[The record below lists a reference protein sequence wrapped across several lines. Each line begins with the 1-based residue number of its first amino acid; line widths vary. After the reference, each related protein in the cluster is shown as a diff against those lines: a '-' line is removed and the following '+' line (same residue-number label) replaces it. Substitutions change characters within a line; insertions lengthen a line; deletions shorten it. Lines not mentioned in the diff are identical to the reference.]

1 MSINDV
7 FPFFKMVKSAYPNQ
21 NTPQRT
27 VQKMNKKIVVVLA
40 TSAMIVSTLGA
51 SVACA
56 NKSMDVTNLIPAV
69 TVQVPEIKPVSM
81 INEGPIEV
89 TPVLFQNPAVNFA
102 GNYFNNR
109 TTLFVEADGT
119 DNAKL
124 TIVLAEDAK
133 SRTVLNIDA
142 KFNGD
147 TNSIEY
153 TNGTKKTIAL
163 DKDRNAVSE
172 KEIYNNGTGKF
183 VFGEKEAVWNDTTE
197 KISDMVF
204 KFGTPADMT
213 TDTQNGTQKTTK
225 KTAKKTAKKAKKS
238 NKSKKNNKKNTSE
251 AKFTYGKSTF
261 TAKNVTIKVT
271 ISKDNSVQVLV
282 VRDLPDQDGVYG
294 ITNEWAFS
302 GRIDPKTGI
311 LSYDNCQ
318 KMYMVRTVHV
328 RQARCD
334 YICGKGELRFDGN
347 RVFWNDYKEH
357 HADGLY
363 FSKV

>member
-1 MSINDV
+1 MMFYRSSRCFNLLIQT
-7 FPFFKMVKSAYPNQ
+7 KTHHKGRYK
-21 NTPQRT
+21 T
-27 VQKMNKKIVVVLA
+27 MNKKIVVILA
-40 TSAMIVSTLGA
+40 TSAIIVSTLGA

-56 NKSMDVTNLIPAV
+56 KKSTQLTETVPTV
-69 TVQVPEIKPVSM
+69 TVQVPEVKPVSK
-81 INEGPIEV
+81 INDEPIEV

-119 DNAKL
+119 ENAKL

-133 SRTVLNIDA
+133 SRTVLAIDA
-142 KFNGD
+142 KFDAD
-147 TNSIEY
+147 TSSIEY

-163 DKDRNAVSE
+163 DKNGNAVSE
-172 KEIYNNGTGKF
+172 KEIYNNGTGKL

-197 KISDMVF
+197 KITDMVF
-204 KFGTPADMT
+204 QFGTPADVAS
-213 TDTQNGTQKTTK
+213 DLQSGTQKTTK
-225 KTAKKTAKKAKKS
+225 KKAAKKTAKKAKKS
-238 NKSKKNNKKNTSE
+238 KKSKKNNKKTSE
-251 AKFTYGKSTF
+251 AKFTYGKSTY

-271 ISKDNSVQVLV
+271 INKDNSAHVLV

-294 ITNEWAFS
+294 ITNNWIFS
-302 GRIDPKTGI
+302 GRIDPKTGV

-318 KMYMVRTVHV
+318 KLYLVDTLHV

-334 YICGKGELRFDGN
+334 YVCGKGELRFDGN

-357 HADGLY
+357 HADGIY

>member
-1 MSINDV
+1 
-7 FPFFKMVKSAYPNQ
+7 
-21 NTPQRT
+21 
-27 VQKMNKKIVVVLA
+27 MNKKIVVILA

-56 NKSMDVTNLIPAV
+56 KKSTDLTNLIPAV
-69 TVQVPEIKPVSM
+69 TVQVPEYKPVSK
-81 INEGPIEV
+81 INDEPIEV
-89 TPVLFQNPAVNFA
+89 TPVLFQNPALNFA

-119 DNAKL
+119 ENAKL

-133 SRTVLNIDA
+133 SRTVLAIDA
-142 KFNGD
+142 KFDGD
-147 TNSIEY
+147 TSSIEY

-163 DKDRNAVSE
+163 DKDGNAVSE
-172 KEIYNNGTGKF
+172 KEIYNNGTGKL
-183 VFGEKEAVWNDTTE
+183 VFGEQEAIWNDTTE
-197 KISDMVF
+197 NITDMVF
-204 KFGTPADMT
+204 KFGTPADLAADM
-213 TDTQNGTQKTTK
+213 QSGTQKTTK
-225 KTAKKTAKKAKKS
+225 KKAAKKTTKKAKKAK
-238 NKSKKNNKKNTSE
+238 KSKKNNKKQTSN
-251 AKFTYGKSTF
+251 AKFTYGKSTY

-271 ISKDNSVQVLV
+271 INKDNSAHVLV

-294 ITNEWAFS
+294 ITNNWIFS
-302 GRIDPKTGI
+302 GRIDPKTGV

-318 KMYMVRTVHV
+318 KLYLVDTVHV
-328 RQARCD
+328 RQYRCD

-357 HADGLY
+357 HADGIY

>member
-7 FPFFKMVKSAYPNQ
+7 LPFFKMVKSAYPNQ

-119 DNAKL
+119 ENAKL
-124 TIVLAEDAK
+124 MIVLAEDAK
-133 SRTVLNIDA
+133 SRTVLAIDA
-142 KFNGD
+142 KFDGD

-163 DKDRNAVSE
+163 DKDGNAVSE
-172 KEIYNNGTGKF
+172 KEIYNNGTGKI

-197 KISDMVF
+197 KITDMVF

-213 TDTQNGTQKTTK
+213 TDTQSGTQKTTK
-225 KTAKKTAKKAKKS
+225 KKSAKKTTKKAKKAKK
-238 NKSKKNNKKNTSE
+238 NNKKQTSN
-251 AKFTYGKSTF
+251 AKFTYGKSTY

-271 ISKDNSVQVLV
+271 INKDNSAHVLV

-294 ITNEWAFS
+294 ITNNWIFS
-302 GRIDPKTGI
+302 GRIDPKTGV

-318 KMYMVRTVHV
+318 KLYLVDTVHV
-328 RQARCD
+328 RQYRSD
-334 YICGKGELRFDGN
+334 YIYGKGELRFDGN

-357 HADGLY
+357 HADGIY

>member
-1 MSINDV
+1 
-7 FPFFKMVKSAYPNQ
+7 
-21 NTPQRT
+21 
-27 VQKMNKKIVVVLA
+27 MNKKIVVVLA

-51 SVACA
+51 SAACA
-56 NKSMDVTNLIPAV
+56 KKSTDVTNLIPAV
-69 TVQVPEIKPVSM
+69 TVEVPDFKPVSK
-81 INEGPIEV
+81 INAEPIEV

-102 GNYFNNR
+102 GNYYNNR

-124 TIVLAEDAK
+124 TIVLAEDTK

-153 TNGTKKTIAL
+153 TNGTKKTVAL
-163 DKDRNAVSE
+163 DKDGNTVTE

-197 KISDMVF
+197 KITDMVF

-213 TDTQNGTQKTTK
+213 TDTQSGTQKTTK
-225 KTAKKTAKKAKKS
+225 KKSAKKTAKKAKKS
-238 NKSKKNNKKNTSE
+238 KKSKKNNKKNTSE
-251 AKFTYGKSTF
+251 AKFTYGKSTY

-271 ISKDNSVQVLV
+271 INKDNSAHVLV
-282 VRDLPDQDGVYG
+282 ERDLPDQDGVYG
-294 ITNEWAFS
+294 ITYNWIFS
-302 GRIDPKTGI
+302 GRIDPKTGV

-318 KMYMVRTVHV
+318 KLYLVDTVHV
-328 RQARCD
+328 RQYRCE
-334 YICGKGELRFDGN
+334 YIYGKGELRFDGN

-357 HADGLY
+357 HADGIY

>member
-1 MSINDV
+1 
-7 FPFFKMVKSAYPNQ
+7 
-21 NTPQRT
+21 
-27 VQKMNKKIVVVLA
+27 
-40 TSAMIVSTLGA
+40 MIVSTLGA

-119 DNAKL
+119 ENAKL
-124 TIVLAEDAK
+124 MIVLAEDAK
-133 SRTVLNIDA
+133 SRTVLAIDA
-142 KFNGD
+142 KFDGD

-163 DKDRNAVSE
+163 DKDGNAVSE
-172 KEIYNNGTGKF
+172 KEIYNNGTGKI

-197 KISDMVF
+197 KITDMVF

-213 TDTQNGTQKTTK
+213 TDTQSGTQKTTK
-225 KTAKKTAKKAKKS
+225 KKSAKKTTKKAKKAKK
-238 NKSKKNNKKNTSE
+238 NNKKQTSN
-251 AKFTYGKSTF
+251 AKFTYGKSTY

-271 ISKDNSVQVLV
+271 INKDNSAHVLV

-294 ITNEWAFS
+294 ITNNWIFS
-302 GRIDPKTGI
+302 GRIDPKTGV

-318 KMYMVRTVHV
+318 KLYLVDTVHV
-328 RQARCD
+328 RQYRSD
-334 YICGKGELRFDGN
+334 YIYGKGELRFDGN

-357 HADGLY
+357 HADGIY